1 MSTQGGRWSKKPN
14 YCECWQKVG
23 IFGSLTYLILWT
35 TLKVEICISSVIF
48 LIWNNYLQVE
58 KKTGPA
64 AVALADVAAAAKFVE
79 DNEIAVLGF
88 FADAEG
94 NILLIIF
101 LNFRFR
107 YTGEYFSSAL
117 ILELVDPQYDEW
129 RQIVHCIKSSVQE
142 NCRFRTW
149 WEHVVYKNCFGHSE
163 QFLHTTYS
171 PHVLQI

>member
-1 MSTQGGRWSKKPN
+1 MHILS
-14 YCECWQKVG
+14 
-23 IFGSLTYLILWT
+23 YL
-35 TLKVEICISSVIF
+35 F

-117 ILELVDPQYDEW
+117 ILELVDPQYDGRLFIEFPE
-129 RQIVHCIKSSVQE
+129 KKNS
-142 NCRFRTW
+142 
-149 WEHVVYKNCFGHSE
+149 HVVYKYCFECQNKNKNNYRTQHVVNLYISGNSMNNLLSYCGLTEARKRASE
-163 QFLHTTYS
+163 KDLPVSEKVSAFSFCLGRNHQPS
-171 PHVLQI
+171 I